1 MASSPVEWQTTKSA
15 AILYSPQHCNSQI
28 GLFFEVNSV
37 VAADGDK
44 LNTNDYVIFR
54 QDNHFDL
61 GKVVEILSSFEQPR
75 MASHIALSRL
85 EFLPRLHHQLRVPC
99 VKFFDPELMVVIPPK
114 VRLCS
119 PPL

>member
-15 AILYSPQHCNSQI
+15 AILHSPQHCNSQI
-28 GLFFEVNSV
+28 SLFLKVNSV

-61 GKVVEILSSFEQPR
+61 GKVVKILSSEEQPC
-75 MASHIALSRL
+75 MASHIALSQL
-85 EFLPRLHHQLRVPC
+85 EFLPRLHHRLQGPC
-99 VKFFDPELMVVIPPK
+99 MKFFDPELMVVIPPK

-119 PPL
+119 PLL